1 MITYRQPMALD
12 IPTLVLLDKEYF
24 PYSPWSPAQF
34 KEEFSGIPSTR
45 FFELAISDNEIVGYA
60 GVIAPG
66 PDAVADIL
74 TVTVIDRFRRQG
86 IAKRLIADIEGY
98 CQSKG
103 SSAIMLEVATD
114 NSGAIALYENLGYTQ
129 ISKRSNYYGSK
140 KDAFVMQKEFI

>member
-1 MITYRQPMALD
+1 MITYREPMVLD

-24 PYSPWSPAQF
+24 PYSPWSVAQF
-34 KEEFSGIPSTR
+34 KEEFAGIPSTR

-74 TVTVIDRFRRQG
+74 TVTVIDGFRRQG
-86 IAKRLIADIEGY
+86 IAKKLISDIESY

-114 NSGAIALYENLGYTQ
+114 NSGAIALYENLGYSQ

>member
-1 MITYRQPMALD
+1 MITYRQPMAFD

-34 KEEFSGIPSTR
+34 KEEFAGIPSTR

-74 TVTVIDRFRRQG
+74 TVTVIDGFRRQG
-86 IAKRLIADIEGY
+86 IAKRLITDIEGY

-114 NSGAIALYENLGYTQ
+114 NSGAIALYENLGYSQ

>member
-12 IPTLVLLDKEYF
+12 IPTLVVLDKEYF

-34 KEEFSGIPSTR
+34 KEEFAGIPSTR
-45 FFELAISDNEIVGYA
+45 FFELAISDNQIVGYA

-74 TVTVIDRFRRQG
+74 TVTVIDGFRRQG

-98 CQSKG
+98 CQSKE
-103 SSAIMLEVATD
+103 SNAIMLEVATD
-114 NSGAIALYENLGYTQ
+114 NTGAIALYENLGYSQ

>member
-34 KEEFSGIPSTR
+34 KEEFAGIPSTR

-74 TVTVIDRFRRQG
+74 TVTVIDGFRRQG
-86 IAKRLIADIEGY
+86 IAKRLIADIESY

-114 NSGAIALYENLGYTQ
+114 NTGAIALYENLGYSQ
-129 ISKRSNYYGSK
+129 VSKRSNYYGSK

>member
-34 KEEFSGIPSTR
+34 KEEFAGIPSTR

-74 TVTVIDRFRRQG
+74 TVTVIDGFRRQG

-114 NSGAIALYENLGYTQ
+114 NSGAIALYENLGYSQ

-140 KDAFVMQKEFI
+140 KDAFIMQKEFI